1 MENILEIRDLSKKY
15 ENFELNNINLSLPKG
30 TIMGFVGENGAG
42 KTTTIS
48 LILNMIHRDSGTIN
62 VFGLDNQ
69 KHEQEIKEQ
78 IGVVLAEGFFS
89 LTMRNRDVAS
99 VMRRLYRNWDDALFK
114 SYMEK
119 FALPEKK
126 MIKDYSSGMRMKLC
140 IAAALSHHPKLLL
153 LDEPTSGLDP
163 IVRSEILDVFL
174 EFIQDEEHSI
184 FLSSHITSDLERIA
198 DYITFLHKG
207 NIVFSQ
213 TKDDMLDS
221 YGIIKCGRN
230 DVSQIDKADVIG
242 CRENSFGYEVLVQ
255 NKQDMKRK
263 YSHMVIDDCGIDEI
277 MLFYVKGEEE

>member
-184 FLSSHITSDLERIA
+184 FLSG
-198 DYITFLHKG
+198 YMG
-207 NIVFSQ
+207 
-213 TKDDMLDS
+213 
-221 YGIIKCGRN
+221 GGR
-230 DVSQIDKADVIG
+230 
-242 CRENSFGYEVLVQ
+242 C
-255 NKQDMKRK
+255 
-263 YSHMVIDDCGIDEI
+263 
-277 MLFYVKGEEE
+277 